1 MRSPGFETRLMPT
14 MVFLRSSEYLSVI
27 SSWLP
32 GLPSTFETVKPAM
45 KPSRSR
51 TFAKFSLSF
60 ELGIFTVSN
69 IAELALRIRV
79 SMSAMG
85 SVIVMIYLPTC
96 LRHAGNLA
104 GVDHLTQADPAQ
116 AELAVHRARSTAALT
131 TRVGTRRELRGLLL
145 LDSKSFLR
153 HIYLFSCLKGKPYAR
168 KNARPCSSFAAVVT
182 MVMSKPRG
190 ASILS

>member
-1 MRSPGFETRLMPT
+1 
-14 MVFLRSSEYLSVI
+14 MVGFLRSSEYLRAI

-32 GLPSTFETVKPAM
+32 GLPSTLETVKPAM

-51 TFAKFSLSF
+51 TFARFSFNL

-69 IAELALRIRV
+69 IAEFALRIRV

-85 SVIVMIYLPTC
+85 SVIVMIYLPTR
-96 LRHAGNLA
+96 LGHAGNLA
-104 GVDHLTQADPAQ
+104 GVHHLSQADTAQ
-116 AELAVHRARSTAALT
+116 TELAVHRARSTTSLT
-131 TRVGTRRELRGLLL
+131 ARVGTRRELRGLLL

-168 KNARPCSSFAAVVT
+168 KNARPCSSFTAVVT
-182 MVMSKPRG
+182 IVISKPRA

>member
-1 MRSPGFETRLMPT
+1 MRRPGLETRLIPMI
-14 MVFLRSSEYLSVI
+14 VFLRSSGYLRAI
-27 SSWLP
+27 SRWVP
-32 GLPSTFETVKPAM
+32 ALPSALETVKPAM

-51 TFAKFSLSF
+51 TFARLSFNF

-85 SVIVMIYLPTC
+85 SVIVMIYLPTR
-96 LRHAGNLA
+96 LRDAGNLA
-104 GVDHLTQADPAQ
+104 GVDHLTQADTAQ
-116 AELAVHRARSTAALT
+116 AELAVHRARSTASLA

-145 LDSKSFLR
+145 LDAKSFLC
-153 HIYLFSCLKGKPYAR
+153 HIYLVSCLKGKPYAR
-168 KNARPCSSFAAVVT
+168 KNARPCSSVAAVVT
-182 MVMSKPRG
+182 IVMSKPRG